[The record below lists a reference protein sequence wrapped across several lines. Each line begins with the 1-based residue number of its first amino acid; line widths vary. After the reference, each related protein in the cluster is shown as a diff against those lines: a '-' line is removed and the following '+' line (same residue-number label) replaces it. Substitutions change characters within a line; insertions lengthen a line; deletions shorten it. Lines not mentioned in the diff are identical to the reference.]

1 MKDLPRKR
9 GFAISAID
17 FFKTTRARLMVFV
30 SNGFFSLQCSAR
42 LLHVRPGAVCV
53 LCLSEWYDANGKPSP
68 CVSQALFLQ
77 GSTSTRSSFYYQVRC

>member
-1 MKDLPRKR
+1 MRDLPRKR

-30 SNGFFSLQCSAR
+30 SNGFFSL
-42 LLHVRPGAVCV
+42 LLARPGAVCV

-77 GSTSTRSSFYYQVRC
+77 GSTPTHSSFYYQVRC